1 MITNSQPPTDNSYE
15 DEIDLREILLNL
27 WKYKILIIALSLI
40 GAGLGVGFSIQNT
53 KYVYTAFFL
62 VSSDKQYNQ
71 YKQDKQDKQDKQIT
85 IDKYKVYQNVIFDGK
100 RFEGFLKKNGKL
112 DDETSKIFKPV
123 FENKSAIEKIIK
135 PEFSSVSDKDA
146 KSLGVKVDA
155 TEKAYLMGFTFR
167 LESAKLLGEIPLTIL
182 GDYIQNTIIQQDFE
196 ESLRVLQDQSN
207 LSLIELRNADIRS
220 DFEIQQQELKSDT
233 LRKQIAKNSG
243 SVGFDNRQLVSI
255 EKGTERYLSPE
266 SQLVAAEILISDMRI
281 QALERKRNLEMIQIK
296 AKYYDLLHEGFKKS
310 INGKDFIFGLNKY
323 LDYAFAN
330 KDKKIEYVELVF
342 NELDIQRQ
350 RWILAYA
357 KEMLFA
363 AEPSAYKESKP
374 SKPVGLLMGLM
385 AGGMGGCF
393 LALFLSW
400 WKKDSNQRSV

>member
-27 WKYKILIIALSLI
+27 WKYKILIIALALI

-53 KYVYTAFFL
+53 KYVCAAFFL
-62 VSSDKQYNQ
+62 VSSDKQ
-71 YKQDKQDKQDKQIT
+71 DKQDKQDKRIT
-85 IDKYKVYQNVIFDGK
+85 IDKYKAYQNVIFDGK
-100 RFEGFLKKNGKL
+100 RFEDFLKKNGKL
-112 DDETSKIFKPV
+112 DDELFKIFKPV
-123 FENKSAIEKIIK
+123 FENKSAIEKKIK
-135 PEFSSVSDKDA
+135 PEFSSVSDKEA

-155 TEKAYLMGFTFR
+155 TEKAYLMGFTLR
-167 LESAKLLGEIPLTIL
+167 LESAKLLGEMPLTIL

-196 ESLRVLQDQSN
+196 EILRVLQDQSN

-220 DFEIQQQELKSDT
+220 DFEIQQEELKADT

-281 QALERKRNLEMIQIK
+281 QALGRKRDLEMIQIK
-296 AKYYDLLHEGFKKS
+296 SKYYDLLHECFKNS
-310 INGKDFIFGLNKY
+310 INGKDFVFTLNKA
-323 LDYAFAN
+323 LDRAFVN
-330 KDKKIEYVELVF
+330 YDKKTEYVELVF

-350 RWILAYA
+350 RWIIAYI
-357 KEMLFA
+357 KEMRFA
-363 AEPSAYKESKP
+363 ADSSAYKESKP
-374 SKPVGLLMGLM
+374 SKPVGFLVGLL

-400 WKKDSNQRSV
+400 WKKDSFQRSV